1 MKYQNNV
8 LSALL
13 VTLVVAF
20 APAGHAE
27 RRPDGGP
34 TRLGHAN
41 TAPSPDGGP
50 TRLGHPNAAPSPD
63 GGPISIRPAPTK
75 RARPTAAR
83 RPNAAAVNLA
93 ANEVASAESEESS
106 ANSESE
112 QDVQMPVI
120 SIHAVDNVARGKIGT
135 FVLEMKPALMLGGM
149 YVNFSVSGT
158 AVAGV
163 DYVAVVSPAYIGQS
177 GYGVI
182 QIQTLPDRRGSGL
195 RQAYSVV
202 ITVQDGAGYSVG
214 KPRSATMWIK
224 P

>member
-1 MKYQNNV
+1 MKNRNTILTV
-8 LSALL
+8 TL
-13 VTLVVAF
+13 VTLAFAF
-20 APAGHAE
+20 APAVHA

-34 TRLGHAN
+34 SRLSHA
-41 TAPSPDGGP
+41 
-50 TRLGHPNAAPSPD
+50 NAAPSPD
-63 GGPISIRPAPTK
+63 GGPTTIRPAPTK
-75 RARPTAAR
+75 RARPTAAA

-93 ANEVASAESEESS
+93 ANEAASAESEESS
-106 ANSESE
+106 NAESQ
-112 QDVQMPVI
+112 QDASLI
-120 SIHAVDNVARGKIGT
+120 SIHAVDNVERGKIGI

-177 GYGVI
+177 GFGVI

-202 ITVQDGAGYSVG
+202 ITLLDGPGYSVG